1 MQMGIKNLLINIRKD
16 FPQLITTTSLKE
28 TPNST
33 YFIDASIYFYKYFI
47 SMRYPN
53 KVNSGIV
60 EFKDKQGNKT
70 AHLIGLIRLSRTLLE
85 HKITPVFV
93 LDGAP
98 DVIKQATVG

>member
-1 MQMGIKNLLINIRKD
+1 MGIKNLLINIRKD

-47 SMRYPN
+47 SMRYTN
-53 KVNSGIV
+53 RINSGVI
-60 EFKDKQGNKT
+60 EFKDQQGNKT
-70 AHLIGLIRLSRTLLE
+70 AHLIGLIALSRTLLMNR
-85 HKITPVFV
+85 IRPVFV

-98 DVIKQATVG
+98 DVIKEATVT